1 MCMYAQERDISVH
14 IHRLAR
20 KFVQKDHRET
30 ETAGKIGAGA
40 LIFMPVLHL
49 MQRECR

>member
-1 MCMYAQERDISVH
+1 MYAQARDISLH
-14 IHRLAR
+14 IQRLAR
-20 KFVQKDHRET
+20 KSAQKDHRET

>member
-1 MCMYAQERDISVH
+1 MCLYAQERDISLH
-14 IHRLAR
+14 IQRLAR
-20 KFVQKDHRET
+20 KFVQKDHREA
-30 ETAGKIGAGA
+30 ETAGKIGAGS